1 MIEDDFYATIKF
13 KSGEEIFAKVAA
25 SEEINRTI
33 LLVSNP
39 IIVSEVQGK
48 KGMLGYR
55 IEPWLK
61 TTKEDMFMIDLTDV
75 LTMSESSDVEMISMY
90 QRWLRDTSKVK
101 NDEPKLSRKMGYI
114 SNVNDAKDILEK
126 LYKLKESKG

>member
-25 SEEINRTI
+25 SEEINRTV

-39 IIVSEVQGK
+39 IIVNEVQGK

-90 QRWLRDTSKVK
+90 QRWLRDTSKIK